1 MRIVYYLVVFGS
13 LNLLEDKP
21 VFIHNSTLSSN
32 IRIHPEYNNVT
43 NVNNIALIY
52 IDDMPAS
59 LTDHVNVGYISLPTE
74 DEAKTNLTGRDIV
87 ISGYGLISDETK
99 IDLIMHH
106 TTVKLTSND
115 VCKNVDFNPGRYN
128 VTDSSLCIDTTGG
141 KSPCGDLG
149 GPMTIEIGS
158 KKVLVGIIGLEPFP
172 CTVGYPVIAD
182 SVFYHREWIEKIS
195 GASEIALSLSVLM
208 AVIIMTLQNLF

>member
-1 MRIVYYLVVFGS
+1 MKIVFYLVVFGS
-13 LNLLEDKP
+13 VNLLEDDP
-21 VFIHNSTLSSN
+21 AFIHNSTSSSN
-32 IRIHPEYNNVT
+32 FRIHPEYNSVT

-59 LTDHVNVGYISLPTE
+59 LADHINVGYIALPTE

-99 IDLIMHH
+99 VDLIMHH

-115 VCKNVDFNPGRYN
+115 VCKNVDFNLIRYN

-158 KKVLVGIIGLEPFP
+158 KKVLVGIIGVGPFP
-172 CTVGYPVIAD
+172 CTVGYPAIAE
-182 SVFYHREWIEKIS
+182 SVFYHREWIQKTS
-195 GASEIALSLSVLM
+195 GSSEIALSLLALM
-208 AVIIMTLQNLF
+208 GVIVMAIQNLF